1 MLRLLWT
8 VFVLLI
14 VCFALAA
21 VNVALGLGDLGY
33 LCSIFVALMLVSLT
47 DRERF
52 WAMPPKHER

>member
-33 LCSIFVALMLVSLT
+33 L
-47 DRERF
+47 
-52 WAMPPKHER
+52 